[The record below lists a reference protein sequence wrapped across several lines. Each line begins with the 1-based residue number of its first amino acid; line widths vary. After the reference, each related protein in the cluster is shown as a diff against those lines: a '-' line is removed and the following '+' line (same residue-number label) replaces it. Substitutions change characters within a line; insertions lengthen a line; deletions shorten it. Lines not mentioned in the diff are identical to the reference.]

1 MSVMGFVIL
10 YFKVMDVLVLFF
22 RLHQQEKECILSM
35 TTSMIP
41 WIEEIYE
48 RKNVVNSRKLRR
60 PGDVSVGNFIDNIEL
75 ILNRFIG
82 MKNEL

>member
-1 MSVMGFVIL
+1 MGFVIL

-22 RLHQQEKECILSM
+22 RLHQQEKEYILSM
-35 TTSMIP
+35 TASMIP
-41 WIEEIYE
+41 WIEDIYE
-48 RKNVVNSRKLRR
+48 RKNIVNSWKLKR
-60 PGDVSVGNFIDNIEL
+60 PGDVSVDNFIDNIEL

>member
-1 MSVMGFVIL
+1 
-10 YFKVMDVLVLFF
+10 MDVLVLFF
-22 RLHQQEKECILSM
+22 RLHQQEKEYILSM

-41 WIEEIYE
+41 WIEDIYE
-48 RKNVVNSRKLRR
+48 RKNVVNSWKLKR
-60 PGDVSVGNFIDNIEL
+60 PGDVSVDNFIDNIEL